1 MNNVIWKVSAV
12 TISILFLC
20 SYMALTSDTMCVTSE
35 SREAA
40 VKILY
45 RNDLHDEIAM
55 LDGGKI
61 PKRCKGLN

>member
-1 MNNVIWKVSAV
+1 
-12 TISILFLC
+12 
-20 SYMALTSDTMCVTSE
+20 MALTSDTMCVTSE

-61 PKRCKGLN
+61 PKRCKALN